1 MLHLVGVFG
10 ALCFA
15 FCLLPQVVQTYK
27 EKDASGLSW
36 AFLLLSLGGNVASCG
51 YVVYTN
57 FVSGVWQY
65 PLYFNYAVAFVLC
78 ILLMVAK
85 KRFNLRNLKEVK
97 ISENADPKLSE
108 KSFEPGKISVLNE
121 TADILKKDVLCL
133 IDEKRNLKSRIDNL
147 LEEREVLFFEIEELK
162 KYIQSKGFD
171 PEIAIDFGKYK
182 KR

>member
-65 PLYFNYAVAFVLC
+65 PLYFNYAVALVLC

-108 KSFEPGKISVLNE
+108 KSFEPGKISTLIE
-121 TADILKKDVLCL
+121 TADVLKDR
-133 IDEKRNLKSRIDNL
+133 IEKL
-147 LEEREVLFFEIEELK
+147 LYEREVLFFEIFELK
-162 KYIQSKGFD
+162 KFIKSKGFN
-171 PEIAIDFGKYK
+171 PEIVVDYTKWK

>member
-10 ALCFA
+10 SLCFA

-65 PLYFNYAVAFVLC
+65 PLYFNYAVALVLC

-108 KSFEPGKISVLNE
+108 KSFEPGKISVLKE
-121 TADILKKDVLCL
+121 TADVLKDH
-133 IDEKRNLKSRIDNL
+133 IESL
-147 LEEREVLFFEIEELK
+147 LYEREVHFFEIFELK
-162 KYIQSKGFD
+162 KFIKSKGFD
-171 PEIAIDFGKYK
+171 PEIVVDYTKYK